1 MPKSSP
7 KSSTKSSLG
16 PNNTFKYVG
25 LASAIIGG
33 VGGLYFAF
41 YDNLFMAF
49 VGVIL
54 FFVGLFAINKG

>member
-1 MPKSSP
+1 MPKASS
-7 KSSTKSSLG
+7 KASSKASLKAS
-16 PNNTFKYVG
+16 NTFKYVG
-25 LASAIIGG
+25 LAAAIIGG

-41 YDNLFMAF
+41 EGNLFMAF

>member
-1 MPKSSP
+1 MPKSS
-7 KSSTKSSLG
+7 TESSLKAS
-16 PNNTFKYVG
+16 NTFKYVG

-33 VGGLYFAF
+33 IGGLYFAF

>member
-1 MPKSSP
+1 MPKSSS
-7 KSSTKSSLG
+7 KASSKASLKAS
-16 PNNTFKYVG
+16 NTFKYVG

-33 VGGLYFAF
+33 TGGLYFAF
-41 YDNLFMAF
+41 YGNLFMAF

>member
-1 MPKSSP
+1 MSKA
-7 KSSTKSSLG
+7 SSTS
-16 PNNTFKYVG
+16 NTFKYVG

-41 YDNLFMAF
+41 FDNLFMAF

-54 FFVGLFAINKG
+54 FFVGLFVINKG

>member
-1 MPKSSP
+1 MFKSSNA
-7 KSSTKSSLG
+7 S
-16 PNNTFKYVG
+16 NTFKYVG

-41 YDNLFMAF
+41 FDNMFMAF

>member
-1 MPKSSP
+1 MPKASSKASP
-7 KSSTKSSLG
+7 KAS
-16 PNNTFKYVG
+16 NTFKYVG
-25 LASAIIGG
+25 FASAVIGG

-41 YDNLFMAF
+41 FDNMFMAF

>member
-1 MPKSSP
+1 MPKASS
-7 KSSTKSSLG
+7 KASLKAS
-16 PNNTFKYVG
+16 NAFKYVG
-25 LASAIIGG
+25 FASAVIGG

-41 YDNLFMAF
+41 FDNMFMAF

>member
-7 KSSTKSSLG
+7 KSSSKASLKDS
-16 PNNTFKYVG
+16 NTFKYVG

-33 VGGLYFAF
+33 IGGLYFAF
-41 YDNLFMAF
+41 FDNLFMAF
-49 VGVIL
+49 IGVIL